1 MSAPKETLSD
11 LADELRR
18 LRDTVAGLKRQREEY
33 RRGELRV
40 ARDDADLDRFFT
52 LSIDNAVHRGI

>member
-1 MSAPKETLSD
+1 MSAPKKNPSD
-11 LADELRR
+11 LADELRC
-18 LRDTVAGLKRQREEY
+18 LRDTLAGLERQRDEY
-33 RRGELRV
+33 RRGEFRV